1 MRVSQRYIY
10 RQILLAVLFVSIGF
24 LALFFFFD
32 TVSELSF
39 AGRNNHDY
47 SPSSAMLY
55 VGLLLPSHAYELL
68 PITVLIGSIYVM
80 SSMAQSSEFTIL
92 RTSGL
97 SPAQALRTLLWLGL
111 GFAVLTFVLGDYVAP
126 ASERMA
132 QQQKAAIEG
141 KLTTGRTGAWMKER
155 LGDHDRIVN
164 VQELLPTGEMR
175 QVRIFDFNPPGLL
188 QEVIRAES
196 ATLEGEHWQLR
207 QVERSTVIPDNE
219 RQQLD
224 RAIQDSMP
232 LATTI
237 RQDMVSS
244 ALLDPDRMST
254 LDLYTYINHLQS
266 NKQSAQSYQIKFWHK
281 VFYPF
286 SCLVMMMLAL
296 PFAYLHFRSGAIS
309 SAVFGGV
316 IVGISFFLL
325 NNVFGYIGNVNGLM
339 PWLAALTPSLI
350 YTAISLAAFA
360 WLVRNR

>member
-175 QVRIFDFNPPGLL
+175 QVRIFDFNPQGLL

-296 PFAYLHFRSGAIS
+296 PFAYLHFRSGGIAGY
-309 SAVFGGV
+309 VFGGV
-316 IVGISFFLL
+316 MAGISFFLL
-325 NNVFGYIGNVNGLM
+325 NNVFGFAGNLQNWS
-339 PWLAALTPSLI
+339 PWLTAAAPGLI
-350 YTAISLAAFA
+350 YSVLSLAAFG
-360 WLVRNR
+360 WLVLRR